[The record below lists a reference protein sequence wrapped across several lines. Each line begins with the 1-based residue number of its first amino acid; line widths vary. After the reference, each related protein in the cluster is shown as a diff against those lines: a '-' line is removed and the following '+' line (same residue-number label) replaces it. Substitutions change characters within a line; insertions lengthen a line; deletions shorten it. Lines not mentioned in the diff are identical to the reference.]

1 MLTAPLPRPS
11 TTRRKRRVVGAG
23 SDVLCQVRPAAATR
37 RCPARLARRCAP
49 VLQAFS
55 RVKKFGCVCKKLQ
68 GLQPLTRRYTPI
80 PGTTA
85 QDPVTL
91 G

>member
-1 MLTAPLPRPS
+1 MIFLGEDQDLI
-11 TTRRKRRVVGAG
+11 
-23 SDVLCQVRPAAATR
+23 LIM
-37 RCPARLARRCAP
+37 P

-85 QDPVTL
+85 QDPVTV